1 MPKVSEQYIATK
13 RKLICDAAYELCL
26 EKTVSTVTMQ
36 DIINRT
42 GLSQGGV
49 YRFYRDIDEIFS
61 DMLVAMRGRLS
72 IKEQADEI
80 FSCAE
85 HLPPEEVTFRIFDM
99 LAEFMTQELMGIE
112 KVEFELS
119 VLAMNAPDRIE
130 KILAGANGVGHKEY
144 IMMRTAE
151 FFSQKLAEGKIQ
163 ARVSPAELVSFIVSA
178 YSGIQMSC
186 IVNSCYRSAPM
197 SEAYQPRA
205 LLRTLAHSVNHL
217 LGLDGTEG

>member
-1 MPKVSEQYIATK
+1 MPKVSPEYIANK
-13 RKLICDAAYELCL
+13 KSLITDAAYALCL

-42 GLSQGGV
+42 GLSQGGI

-61 DMLVAMRGRLS
+61 DMLMAMRS
-72 IKEQADEI
+72 KINIKEKTDEI
-80 FSCAE
+80 FSHADE
-85 HLPPEEVTFRIFDM
+85 LPPAEVTFRIFDM
-99 LAEFMTQELMGIE
+99 LAEFMTQELLGIE

-130 KILAGANGVGHKEY
+130 KILAGAKGIGHKEY

-151 FFSQKLAEGKIQ
+151 FFSRKSAGNGTQPKIE
-163 ARVSPAELVSFIVSA
+163 PAELIAFIASA

-186 IVNSCYRSAPM
+186 IVNNCYRKAPM
-197 SEAYQPRA
+197 SEAYQPKP
-205 LLRTLAHSVNHL
+205 LMMTLAKSVNHL
-217 LGLDGTEG
+217 LGLD